1 MYRMQRPLRTALAA
15 IGRFVNAQ
23 NGTRRASGRF
33 VNAQN
38 GTRRASGR
46 SVKAQ
51 SVMR

>member
-23 NGTRRASGRF
+23 NGTRRASGR
-33 VNAQN
+33 
-38 GTRRASGR
+38 